1 MNEFTAGFAHGFVG
15 AFKLAAAIVVGV
27 CTGPYRF
34 FSRLGRQFV
43 HDEPLR

>member
-1 MNEFTAGFAHGFVG
+1 MNDFTAGFAHGFIG
-15 AFKLAAAIVVGV
+15 AFMLAAAFVVCV
-27 CTGPYRF
+27 CTWPYRF